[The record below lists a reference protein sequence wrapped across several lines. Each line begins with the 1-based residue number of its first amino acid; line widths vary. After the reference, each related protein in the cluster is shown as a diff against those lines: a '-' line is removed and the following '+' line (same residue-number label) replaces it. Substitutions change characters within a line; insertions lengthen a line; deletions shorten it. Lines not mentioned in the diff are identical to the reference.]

1 MVAKLGRSAADFSR
15 AKQKC
20 GLTIWAC
27 SILPEHVHLVIAR
40 HRYKVETVA
49 NLLKGEATKQLRT
62 EDLDPMAA
70 HMLEKH
76 AEGRSPWARNE
87 WKVFL
92 DSEDAI
98 ENAIR
103 YVEDNPLKEGKTRQT
118 WSFVDPFRGLE
129 RGGVMTYW
137 P

>member
-1 MVAKLGRSAADFSR
+1 MVVRLCAVGRGFQQG
-15 AKQKC
+15 KQRC

-40 HRYKVETVA
+40 HKYEVEKVA
-49 NLLKGEATKQLRT
+49 NLLKGEATKQMRA
-62 EDLDPMAA
+62 EGLDPMAA
-70 HMLEKH
+70 IAPKSRR
-76 AEGRSPWARNE
+76 ARSPWARNA

-103 YVEDNPLKEGKTRQT
+103 YVNDNPLKEGKRRQT

-129 RGGVMTYW
+129 QAGVVTYW

>member
-1 MVAKLGRSAADFSR
+1 M
-15 AKQKC
+15 
-20 GLTIWAC
+20 
-27 SILPEHVHLVIAR
+27 PEHVHLVIAR

-49 NLLKGEATKQLRT
+49 SLLKGEATKQLRA

-70 HMLEKH
+70 HAQKSRRV
-76 AEGRSPWARNE
+76 RSPWARNE

-103 YVEDNPLKEGKTRQT
+103 YVEDNPLKEGKPRQT